1 LIRVASRGALFDSIA
16 IRTNGASTPLPRAT
30 GAGVPHR
37 HAIESGCRYRRSRC
51 GGRWTSHARGT
62 AILGRSHSNRRIRP
76 YLSAQRRA
84 RVDHF
89 DTLSTRR
96 FISYYSAQ
104 CDAWRERYAT
114 LPRDRPPP
122 AALRHVRRAAC
133 DTQSAKRMTVAFLK
147 K

>member
-1 LIRVASRGALFDSIA
+1 MTSRAKSK
-16 IRTNGASTPLPRAT
+16 PRREPINQSSGT
-30 GAGVPHR
+30 R
-37 HAIESGCRYRRSRC
+37 H
-51 GGRWTSHARGT
+51 
-62 AILGRSHSNRRIRP
+62 
-76 YLSAQRRA
+76 
-84 RVDHF
+84 
-89 DTLSTRR
+89 
-96 FISYYSAQ
+96 ISYYSAQ